1 MCKAEKPV
9 RQVLRQ
15 GITFKDLDTHE
26 VPDIYSIKHHNKN
39 DPALTSDVIVAHRAV

>member
-9 RQVLRQ
+9 RQVLQQ
-15 GITFKDLDTHE
+15 GIIFKDLDTHK

-39 DPALTSDVIVAHRAV
+39 GSALTSDVIVAHRAV